1 MLLVQK
7 TKKMFAPAPL
17 LVAGL
22 MMITA
27 APVPNACAQER
38 QQTNSQEQSRSSQE
52 DQSSPSANWSW
63 SKIRDETTEG
73 WLVSKLFARPGMSN
87 IDVEVDNGIATL
99 SGKVPSEQAKRR
111 AVQVANSTAG
121 VESVR
126 DRLTVDSSLANRRE
140 PNISEKDL
148 AKQVAQKIANTID
161 GAKSGEDWWFEGWR
175 VEGPYDRWSM
185 VVEVTEPGRVM
196 LDGEVPNVDTMKK
209 VVKAAG
215 NVAGVRTVDNDLQI
229 QSNQYLGRS
238 PYYEPYYGPYL
249 YGPYA
254 GYPNGPWGYN
264 LPGHPVTQDRAA
276 NR

>member
-7 TKKMFAPAPL
+7 TKKTFAPAPL

-22 MMITA
+22 MMIMA
-27 APVPNACAQER
+27 APVPSACAQER

-63 SKIRDETTEG
+63 SKVRDETTEG
-73 WLVSKLFARPGMSN
+73 WLVSKLFARPGMGN
-87 IDVEVDNGIATL
+87 VDVEVDNGIATL

-161 GAKSGEDWWFEGWR
+161 GAK
-175 VEGPYDRWSM
+175 
-185 VVEVTEPGRVM
+185 
-196 LDGEVPNVDTMKK
+196 
-209 VVKAAG
+209 
-215 NVAGVRTVDNDLQI
+215 
-229 QSNQYLGRS
+229 
-238 PYYEPYYGPYL
+238 
-249 YGPYA
+249 
-254 GYPNGPWGYN
+254 
-264 LPGHPVTQDRAA
+264 
-276 NR
+276 